1 MLQIIKAETANHY
14 KHTRKLFAR
23 YADSLGFDIEFQ
35 GFSDE
40 LAALPG
46 AYAPPSGCILL
57 AAISELFIGCVALRR
72 IDKSICEMKRLFV
85 APEHRGKSIGRALAS
100 FVIDEAQKLGYKRMR
115 LDTVTSM
122 QAANAL
128 YTSLGFKPIEA
139 YCHNPLEGATFY
151 ELHLNNA

>member
-14 KHTRKLFAR
+14 EQTRRLFAR

-57 AAISELFIGCVALRR
+57 AVISELFIGCVALRR

-85 APEHRGKSIGRALAS
+85 APEHRGKGIGRALAN
-100 FVIDEAQKLGYKRMR
+100 FVIDEAQKLGYRRMR

-128 YTSLGFKPIEA
+128 YTSLGFEPIEA
-139 YCHNPLEGATFY
+139 YCYNPLEGAAYY
-151 ELHLNNA
+151 EIDLP

>member
-14 KHTRKLFAR
+14 KHTRKLFER

-40 LAALPG
+40 LAVLPG

-57 AAISELFIGCVALRR
+57 AAISELLIGCIALRR
-72 IDKSICEMKRLFV
+72 IDKSTCEMKRLFV
-85 APEHRGKSIGRALAS
+85 APEHRGKGIGRALAS
-100 FVIDEAQKLGYKRMR
+100 FLIDEAKKLGYKRLR

-128 YTSLGFKPIEA
+128 YASLGFKPIEA
-139 YCHNPLEGATFY
+139 YCHNPLEGAAFY
-151 ELHLNNA
+151 ELNLDNA

>member
-1 MLQIIKAETANHY
+1 MLQIIKAKTASHY
-14 KHTRKLFAR
+14 EHTRRLFAR

-40 LAALPG
+40 LDALPG
-46 AYAPPSGCILL
+46 AYAPPFGCILL
-57 AAISELFIGCVALRR
+57 AVISELFVGCVALRR
-72 IDKSICEMKRLFV
+72 IDKSTCEMKRLFV
-85 APEHRGKSIGRALAS
+85 APEHRDKGIGKALAS
-100 FVIDEAQKLGYKRMR
+100 LVIDEAQKLSYKRMR

-128 YTSLGFKPIEA
+128 YASLGFKPIEA

>member
-1 MLQIIKAETANHY
+1 MKAETAHHY
-14 KHTRKLFAR
+14 EQTRKLFAR

-46 AYAPPSGCILL
+46 AYAMPSGCILL
-57 AAISELFIGCVALRR
+57 AEISELFIGCVALRR
-72 IDKSICEMKRLFV
+72 IDKSTCEMKRLFV
-85 APEHRGKSIGRALAS
+85 ALEHRGQGIGRILAS
-100 FVIDEAQKLGYKRMR
+100 SVIDEAQKLGYKRMR

-139 YCHNPLEGATFY
+139 YCYNPLEGATFY
-151 ELHLNNA
+151 ELNLNNA